1 MQFNLNRRQAAAT
14 IASLAVGG
22 LSLRATAADPM
33 KLRLAH
39 YAAANSPVDQAAQ
52 EFARLVQD
60 RTQGRITMTLF
71 PNSQLGGVEANAR
84 DLARG
89 SLDLSLL
96 TPGSL
101 AGLDPLLDIHYLPF
115 IATNYKQADAIF
127 YNPNGVIQKT
137 VTETLAKHKIQT
149 LGFYELEFRAV
160 TNSQRPIDHP
170 ADLKGLKVRVPS
182 SAAIK
187 GFFEAAGAQAVV
199 MPFPELFTA
208 LQQKTVDGQDN
219 GAALTYESRL
229 FETQKYMTTLQ
240 HVYAFGT
247 FNAGAPLWAKLSE
260 ADRRILVTTAQEVGK
275 RQVQKNREINDGFLK
290 KLEQSGIK
298 VTRPTDQAFA
308 EFAKVGDTVWE
319 KLTPVYGA
327 ERIKAL
333 REEVRQSRAA

>member
-1 MQFNLNRRQAAAT
+1 MQLRTNRRQAAAM
-14 IASLAVGG
+14 IGSFAVAGLAMKAAASD
-22 LSLRATAADPM
+22 SM

-52 EFARLVQD
+52 EFAKLVQE
-60 RTQGRITMTLF
+60 RTQGRITTTLF

-137 VTETLAKHKIQT
+137 VVETLAKHKIQT

-160 TNSQRPIDHP
+160 TNSQHPIDKP
-170 ADLKGLKVRVPS
+170 GDLKGLKVRVPS

-208 LQQKTVDGQDN
+208 LQQRTVDGQDN
-219 GAALTYESRL
+219 GAALTFESRL

-247 FNAGAPLWAKLSE
+247 FNASSQLWGKLSE
-260 ADRRILVTTAQEVGK
+260 ADRKVLSTTAAEVGK
-275 RQVQKNREINDGFLK
+275 RQVVKNREINDQFLQR
-290 KLEQSGIK
+290 LEQAGLK
-298 VTRPTDQAFA
+298 VTRPSDAAFA
-308 EFAKVGDTVWE
+308 EFAKVGETVWD
-319 KLTPVYGA
+319 KLAPVYGT

-333 REEVRQSRAA
+333 REEVRKSRAA

>member
-1 MQFNLNRRQAAAT
+1 MHFKTNRRQAAAM
-14 IASLAVGG
+14 IGSLAAGSVGFK
-22 LSLRATAADPM
+22 AAAAGPM

-39 YAAANSPVDQAAQ
+39 YAAANSPVDVAAQ
-52 EFARLVQD
+52 EFAKLVQE
-60 RTQGRITMTLF
+60 RTQGRISVTLF

-137 VTETLAKHKIQT
+137 VVETLAKHKIQT

-160 TNSQRPIDHP
+160 TNSQRPVEKP

-219 GAALTYESRL
+219 GAALTFESRL

-247 FNAGAPLWAKLSE
+247 FNASNQLWAKLSE
-260 ADRRILVTTAQEVGK
+260 ADRKVFAATAAEVGQ
-275 RQVQKNREINDGFLK
+275 RQVQKNRQTNDEFLK
-290 KLEQSGIK
+290 KLEQAGIK
-298 VTRPTDQAFA
+298 VTRPSDAAFA

-333 REEVRQSRAA
+333 REEVRKSRAA

>member
-1 MQFNLNRRQAAAT
+1 MQIKTTRRQATAM
-14 IASLAVGG
+14 IGSLAAAG
-22 LSLRATAADPM
+22 LGFKAAAADPM

-52 EFARLVQD
+52 EFAKLVQE
-60 RTQGRITMTLF
+60 RTQGRISITLF
-71 PNSQLGGVEANAR
+71 PSSQLGGVEANAR

-137 VTETLAKHKIQT
+137 VVETLAKHKIQT

-160 TNSQRPIDHP
+160 TNSQRPVERP
-170 ADLKGLKVRVPS
+170 ADLKGMKVRVPS

-229 FETQKYMTTLQ
+229 FETQKFMTTLQ

-247 FNAGAPLWAKLSE
+247 FNASSQLWAKLSE
-260 ADRRILVTTAQEVGK
+260 ADRNVLATAAVEAGQ
-275 RQVQKNREINDGFLK
+275 RQVQRNRQINDEFLK
-290 KLEQSGIK
+290 KLEQAGIK
-298 VTRPTDQAFA
+298 VTRPSEAAFA
-308 EFAKVGDTVWE
+308 EFARVGDTVWE

-327 ERIKAL
+327 DRIKAL
-333 REEVRQSRAA
+333 REEVRKSRAA

>member
-1 MQFNLNRRQAAAT
+1 MQFKTNRRQAAAV
-14 IASLAVGG
+14 IGSFALGAAFHA
-22 LSLRATAADPM
+22 RAET

-52 EFARLVQD
+52 EFGRLVQE
-60 RTQGRITMTLF
+60 RTQGRYSVTLF
-71 PNSQLGGVEANAR
+71 PNSQLGSVEANAR

-115 IATNYKQADAIF
+115 IATSYKQADAIF

-137 VTETLAKHKIQT
+137 VSETLAKHKIQT

-160 TNSQRPIDHP
+160 TNSQRPIEKP

-247 FNAGAPLWAKLSE
+247 FNAGSALWGKLSE
-260 ADRRILVTTAQEVGK
+260 ADRKVFAATAVEVGQ
-275 RQVQKNREINDGFLK
+275 RQVQKNRQINDEFLK
-290 KLEQSGIK
+290 KLEAAGIK
-298 VTRPTDQAFA
+298 VTRPSEQAFA
-308 EFAKVGDTVWE
+308 EFAKVADSVWD

-333 REEVRQSRAA
+333 RDEVRKTRAA

>member
-1 MQFNLNRRQAAAT
+1 MRSKFARCTALALL
-14 IASLAVGG
+14 ASSALMMLTSVSFAQEI
-22 LSLRATAADPM
+22 

-39 YAAANSPVDQAAQ
+39 YAAANSPVDQAGQ
-52 EFARLVQD
+52 EFARLVGE
-60 RTQGRITMTLF
+60 RTNGRIAITLF

-89 SLDLSLL
+89 ALDMALL

-115 IATNYKQADAIF
+115 IATNYKQVDAIF
-127 YNPNGVIQKT
+127 YNPNGIIQKT
-137 VTETLAKHKIQT
+137 VVETLSKHKIQT

-160 TNSQRPIDHP
+160 TNSQRPIEKP
-170 ADLKGLKVRVPS
+170 ADLKGLKLRVPS

-187 GFFEAAGAQAVV
+187 GFFEAVGAQPVI

-219 GAALTYESRL
+219 GASLTYESRL

-247 FNAGAPLWAKLSE
+247 FNASSNLWSRLKE
-260 ADRRILVTTAQEVGK
+260 ADRKIMTEAAQEVGK
-275 RQVQKNREINDGFLK
+275 RQVQKNREINAQFLT
-290 KLEQSGIK
+290 KLEQAGIQIK
-298 VTRPTDQAFA
+298 QPSEQSFA
-308 EFAKVGDTVWE
+308 EFIKVGQTVWE

-333 REEVRQSRAA
+333 REEVKRAQVN